1 MARPLFCSRPRFIF
15 IHQRSFL
22 FFVLTDCD
30 ETLSGDND
38 AGYRGCQTKTNS
50 GATCQRWDSQI
61 PNSHDYLANYPDGD
75 LSSNYCR
82 NPDGKPTIWCYT
94 MDGDRYEYCTPMLV
108 SARYLRECT
117 PGHYCD
123 GDLLEKACEAGT
135 YAGGTSS
142 VVCLTL
148 SNGHYAADASGNHV
162 TEAGVVS
169 VVCPAGWYCSNG
181 DKVPCDDAGD
191 YCEEESSAPAG
202 CAAGFFCP
210 DTATKT
216 ECTSGSYCPARSTV
230 ESDCAGGHYC
240 STPASQVECEV
251 GTFCKERSAVPEPC
265 LSCAV
270 GQGQIAPCTTETN
283 TQCEAC
289 GANEVSTGGDSDC
302 VACGNSTISNVAQS
316 ACLPCPIGEYRE
328 GGMDVCES
336 IPCLAGTYCVTAST
350 KKDCPKGMLII
361 SYLSMCN

>member
-1 MARPLFCSRPRFIF
+1 VPAA
-15 IHQRSFL
+15 
-22 FFVLTDCD
+22 VNLTDTD
-30 ETLSGDND
+30 SG
-38 AGYRGCQTKTNS
+38 TS
-50 GATCQRWDSQI
+50 ESPATCHCSAGT
-61 PNSHDYLANYPDGD
+61 YLQPRVD
-75 LSSNYCR
+75 SSNHWEQVHEGCYPCPRDEYSLGGDEQACLKCDQLGHSHYCAA
-82 NPDGKPTIWCYT
+82 GKRVTCPTTHGTTCDQGGII
-94 MDGDRYEYCTPMLV
+94 
-108 SARYLRECT
+108 SAFGKFVNDDALQECT

-135 YAGGTSS
+135 YAGGTST
-142 VVCLTL
+142 VACLPL
-148 SNGHYAADASGNHV
+148 KNGYYAADASGNHV

-169 VVCPAGWYCSNG
+169 VVCPVGWHCSNG
-181 DKVPCDDAGD
+181 DKVSCDDDGD
-191 YCEEESSAPAG
+191 YCEEGSSTPAE

-251 GTFCKERSAVPEPC
+251 GTFCEERSAVPEPC

-270 GQGQIAPCTTETN
+270 GEGQIAPCTTETN

-302 VACGNSTISNVAQS
+302 VACENSTISNAAKS

-328 GGMDVCES
+328 GGMDICES

-350 KKDCPKGMLII
+350 KKDCPKGMLIL